1 MKIEL
6 PLILV
11 EYTFRAQDDMM
22 LPNYSGSALRGV
34 FGSSLRRICCLAK
47 QENCAGCR
55 LITTCPYAVI
65 FESKS
70 GLQNR
75 YVNPYVIEPL
85 PFGKRLIKKGERF
98 SFRQI
103 LFGREIK
110 QLSFIILAWVKGM
123 QGGMGRTKSRAELV
137 QIVQHHPER
146 DIYLYGGDDSRLE
159 VVEKLHPIEIPE
171 EVKAVEIQ
179 IQTPLRIQREK
190 HPITPAEITAGDF
203 VSGLLR
209 RLELLYASHT
219 DLPPFWGEKK
229 EILAEARLL
238 TIERKELHW
247 QDWTRWSGR
256 QKQHIS
262 LGGIVGTFK
271 LCGEMK
277 SIIPLLIAGSI
288 VHIGKSTVMGLGKYA
303 LTVKK

>member
-6 PLILV
+6 PLILL
-11 EYTFRAQDDMM
+11 EYTFRAQDDMI
-22 LPNYSGSALRGV
+22 LPNYTGSALRGV
-34 FGSSLRRICCLAK
+34 FGSSLRRICCLAR
-47 QENCAGCR
+47 QENCGGCR

-65 FESKS
+65 FESKA
-70 GLQNR
+70 GLKNR

-85 PFGKRLIKKGERF
+85 PFGKRLIKKGECF
-98 SFRQI
+98 SFRKI

-146 DIYLYGGDDSRLE
+146 DIYLYGGDDSQLDNAE
-159 VVEKLHPIEIPE
+159 NLYPIEIPE
-171 EVKAVEIQ
+171 GIKAVEIQ

-203 VSGLLR
+203 VSGLVR
-209 RLELLYASHT
+209 RLELLYTSHT
-219 DLPPFWGEKK
+219 DLPPFWGEKAR
-229 EILAEARLL
+229 ILAEAKEL
-238 TIERKELHW
+238 TMAKKNLHW

-262 LGGIVGTFK
+262 LGGIIGTFE
-271 LCGEMK
+271 LIGEMR
-277 SIIPLLIAGSI
+277 SIIPLLMAGSM
-288 VHIGKSTVMGLGKYA
+288 VHIGKSTVMGLGKYV